1 MCHQSCSTQ
10 PNVAKILY
18 VVLVAL
24 GLGYAFFTEALVEK
38 IQQFVLSELI

>member
-1 MCHQSCSTQ
+1 VSSVL

-18 VVLVAL
+18 VLVAL